1 MRFPM
6 RAARFT
12 AKRLSVIIRPSK
24 GKPMRVK
31 FVCQYFVAAG
41 CLLAA
46 QPVLA
51 TNEPSQNST
60 DSAKSVKTRDP
71 NRTICETSLETGSRL
86 AKRRVCMTAAEWD
99 ERRRQDRQL
108 VDRAQVQR
116 SFESP
121 N

>member
-1 MRFPM
+1 
-6 RAARFT
+6 
-12 AKRLSVIIRPSK
+12 
-24 GKPMRVK
+24 MRVK
-31 FVCQYFVAAG
+31 FVCRTFVVAG
-41 CLLAA
+41 CVFAV

-60 DSAKSVKTRDP
+60 DAAKSAKTRDP

-116 SFESP
+116 SIESP